1 MAKKDED
8 GRSSKQADAFL
19 KKDQQRSEKLQS
31 DRTDA
36 LERWTKANANT
47 YKKSAEQLSAAAESG
62 INAMKAKEKADAL
75 EVANRERMAASK
87 GVSLSQFE
95 TTMNATMKE
104 GWSATAG
111 VFEPLEELGKAMG
124 KIQVDGSMGK
134 SLGSASGAIKELT
147 GGLLDIGEMGSDVMD
162 KVKAVGTIVATPFKL
177 ANNAIAGATKFFGKE
192 FNPGQKMADWWG
204 GTETLMEDGSKESEG
219 GFRDLKFSEK
229 MGRIFMPFSKGAEDA
244 KDKSEEGG
252 SKVSQ
257 AGGILSAAGGDIEDG
272 SDEVPKAGSRLSKAG
287 SKLAAGFS
295 SSMEKLSELGGRMK
309 ESAKAMGAATIAWIK
324 NFPAMMKGLWGTIK
338 QMGKSAAAFLM
349 ALPALIIS
357 SIAFVA
363 GLVASAISML
373 IAAAP
378 IIGIALLIGLAVAA
392 LVMGVMFLVENF
404 ESIKTTI
411 SEKITAM
418 IDKVKAVVGN
428 IASFFTNIWQS
439 ISDFIREKI
448 LKIKSFLGLT
458 SDAEE
463 AELKGIEERKAK
475 KQAMT
480 DEANKQAEAEIA
492 EMRAN
497 GELEGMSRRE
507 IRKLTKEKEAEAL
520 ERVQEEAEF
529 QAKSDEELLFQKQ
542 KHESQAA
549 GWKELKE
556 DKASDK
562 EWDETSWEQADMYDK
577 HQLGINTATEDGG
590 KAEFLAMQQE
600 ARDQQYGTDE
610 KIENQILA
618 NEFQATRA
626 EDELKTRDDYIGSKE
641 LTEEEKDAIHA
652 KELGWTLG
660 EYQAVKEAEIAA
672 GKEHEDYYEGEGFG
686 ETDDGYEYVL
696 GDLRNK
702 SEFEGGAIDR
712 ADGDRLKDAQDEA
725 EYQKYLSDL
734 NTYGAGGMSAGGNVN
749 AVAVQNNSSSN
760 MVRMQDPS
768 TTNPEPTGTRLSVVP
783 A

>member
-19 KKDQQRSEKLQS
+19 KKDQQRSEKLQQ

-47 YKKSAEQLSAAAESG
+47 YKKSAEKLNAAAESG
-62 INAMKAKEKADAL
+62 IKAMQAKEKADAL
-75 EVANRERMAASK
+75 EVANRERMAASR
-87 GVSLSQFE
+87 GVSLAQFE
-95 TTMNATMKE
+95 KTMDATMKE
-104 GWSATAG
+104 GWSATEG
-111 VFEPLEELGKAMG
+111 VFEPLDELGKSMG
-124 KIQVDGSMGK
+124 KIQVDGTMGK

-147 GGLLDIGEMGSDVMD
+147 GGLLDLGEMTGDAMD
-162 KVKAVGTIVATPFKL
+162 KVKAVGTLIATPFKV

-204 GTETLMEDGSKESEG
+204 GTETLIEDGDKKATK

-229 MGRIFMPFSKGAEDA
+229 MGRIFRPFSQGAEDA

-272 SDEVPKAGSRLSKAG
+272 SAEVPKAGSRLSKAG
-287 SKLAAGFS
+287 SKLADGFN
-295 SSMEKLSELGGRMK
+295 SSMEKLSDLGGRMK

-363 GLVASAISML
+363 GLIASAVSMM

-392 LVMGVMFLVENF
+392 LVMGIMFLVQNF

-428 IASFFTNIWQS
+428 IADFFSNIWQD
-439 ISDFIREKI
+439 ISDFIREKV
-448 LKIKSFLGLT
+448 LKIKSILGLT

-463 AELKGIEERKAK
+463 EELKGIEERKAK
-475 KQAMT
+475 KQALT
-480 DEANKQAEAEIA
+480 DEANKQAEAEID

-529 QAKSDEELLFQKQ
+529 QAKSDEELMAE
-542 KHESQAA
+542 KHEADAQIKKLDEDLALREYDRKQDERLFKQATMSDLHEA
-549 GWKELKE
+549 GVDTE
-556 DKASDK
+556 D
-562 EWDETSWEQADMYDK
+562 
-577 HQLGINTATEDGG
+577 LIEDGG
-590 KAEFLAMQQE
+590 KAKFMQFRQ
-600 ARDQQYGTDE
+600 DQSDADHGTEDDILIE
-610 KIENQILA
+610 KSIQQFKA
-618 NEFQATRA
+618 DRA
-626 EDELKTRDDYIGSKE
+626 EAELKTRDDYIASKE
-641 LTEEEKDAIHA
+641 LTEEEKDAAHA
-652 KELGWTLG
+652 KELGVSMEEYNAMQTTDADRELAHMEANYDEGVG
-660 EYQAVKEAEIAA
+660 EVTGDDYQSSFRDERAA
-672 GKEHEDYYEGEGFG
+672 
-686 ETDDGYEYVL
+686 
-696 GDLRNK
+696 
-702 SEFEGGAIDR
+702 AADR
-712 ADGDRLKDAQDEA
+712 ADGDRLKDARDEA
-725 EYQKYLSDL
+725 EQQKYLSDL
-734 NTYGAGGMSAGGNVN
+734 NTYGAGGSYIPPMN
-749 AVAVQNNSSSN
+749 AVAVQNNSASN

>member
-19 KKDQQRSEKLQS
+19 KKDQQRSEKLQQ

-47 YKKSAEQLSAAAESG
+47 YKKSAEKLNAAAESG
-62 INAMKAKEKADAL
+62 IKAMQAKEKADAL
-75 EVANRERMAASK
+75 EVANRERMAASR
-87 GVSLSQFE
+87 GVSLAQFE
-95 TTMNATMKE
+95 KTMDATMKE
-104 GWSATAG
+104 GWSATEG
-111 VFEPLEELGKAMG
+111 VFEPLDELGKSMG
-124 KIQVDGSMGK
+124 KIQVDGTMGK

-147 GGLLDIGEMGSDVMD
+147 GGLLDLGEMTGDAMD
-162 KVKAVGTIVATPFKL
+162 KVKAVGTLIATPFKV

-204 GTETLMEDGSKESEG
+204 GTETLIEDGDKKATK

-229 MGRIFMPFSKGAEDA
+229 MGRIFRPFSQGAEDA

-272 SDEVPKAGSRLSKAG
+272 SAEVPKAGSRLSKAG
-287 SKLAAGFS
+287 SKLADGFN
-295 SSMEKLSELGGRMK
+295 SSMEKLSDLGGRMK

-363 GLVASAISML
+363 GLIASAVSMM

-392 LVMGVMFLVENF
+392 LVMGIMFLVQNF

-428 IASFFTNIWQS
+428 IADFFSNIWQD
-439 ISDFIREKI
+439 ISDFIREKV
-448 LKIKSFLGLT
+448 LKIKSILGLT

-463 AELKGIEERKAK
+463 EELKGIEERKAK

-480 DEANKQAEAEIA
+480 DEANKQAAAEID

-507 IRKLTKEKEAEAL
+507 IRNLTKEKEAEAL
-520 ERVQEEAEF
+520 ARVQEEAEF
-529 QAKSDEELLFQKQ
+529 QATSDEDLLAMKH
-542 KHESQAA
+542 KHEKSLAEELENKKNRDFNKSKDESQ
-549 GWKELKE
+549 
-556 DKASDK
+556 
-562 EWDETSWEQADMYDK
+562 WEQTKGNEFKMHRLNLDESA
-577 HQLGINTATEDGG
+577 EDGG
-590 KAEFLAMQQE
+590 KAEFMEMREDDRNQ
-600 ARDQQYGTDE
+600 RYGTE
-610 KIENQILA
+610 ENIENRILYDQFNA
-618 NEFQATRA
+618 DRAT
-626 EDELKTRDDYIGSKE
+626 DELKTRDDYIASKE
-641 LTEEEKDAIHA
+641 LTEEDKDAIHA

-672 GKEHEDYYEGEGFG
+672 GKEHEDYYEGKGFG
-686 ETDDGYEYVL
+686 ETDDGYDYAL
-696 GDLRNK
+696 LNARAN
-702 SEFEGGAIDR
+702 SEAIDR
-712 ADGDRLKDAQDEA
+712 ADGDRLKDARDEA
-725 EYQKYLSDL
+725 EQQKYLSDL
-734 NTYGAGGMSAGGNVN
+734 NTYGAGGSYIPPMN
-749 AVAVQNNSSSN
+749 AVAVQNNSASN